1 MEREDILKALNEI
14 FANVL
19 KEKYLQLDE
28 SMSADDVDG
37 WDSLTNMTIISD
49 VEKKWGFRFKLHDIV
64 KLHNVGDM
72 IDVITKRGK

>member
-1 MEREDILKALNEI
+1 
-14 FANVL
+14 
-19 KEKYLQLDE
+19 
-28 SMSADDVDG
+28 
-37 WDSLTNMTIISD
+37 MTIISD

>member
-1 MEREDILKALNEI
+1 MEREDVLKALNEI

-19 KEKYLQLDE
+19 KENHLQLDE

-64 KLHNVGDM
+64 KLGVMD
-72 IDVITKRGK
+72 IW

>member
-1 MEREDILKALNEI
+1 MEREDVLKALNEI

-37 WDSLTNMTIISD
+37 GTRSPT
-49 VEKKWGFRFKLHDIV
+49 
-64 KLHNVGDM
+64 
-72 IDVITKRGK
+72 